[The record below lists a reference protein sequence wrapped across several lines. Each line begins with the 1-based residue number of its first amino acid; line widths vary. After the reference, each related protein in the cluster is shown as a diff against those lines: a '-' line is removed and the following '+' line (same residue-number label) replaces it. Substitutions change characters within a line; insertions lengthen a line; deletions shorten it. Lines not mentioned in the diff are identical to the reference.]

1 MRNNTR
7 VRFAPSPTGPL
18 HIGGLRT
25 ALYNYLFAK
34 KHQGTFILRIEDTDQ
49 TRYMQ
54 GAEEY
59 ISEALNWTGLIP
71 DEGPATG
78 GDYGPYKQ
86 SERKDIYQEY
96 AKKLI
101 KKGHAYYAFDQPEA
115 LDRLR
120 KDAEKA
126 KKTFS
131 YDASVRE
138 EMDNSLNLDEATT
151 QKRIKDGEPF
161 VIRFKMPANQEV
173 SFNDMIRGN
182 VCFNTNTLDDKI
194 IVKSDGLP
202 TYHLANIVDDH
213 LMDISHVIR
222 GEEWLP
228 STPLHLLL
236 YDALELAP
244 PEFAHLPLILKPS
257 GEGKLS
263 KRDGDKLGFP
273 VFPLNWKDQET
284 GEIAAG
290 YRESGYYPESVINIL
305 ALLGWNPGTEKE
317 LFTLEELTQ
326 SFTLNK
332 VNKGGARFDPDKARW
347 FNHQYLQQK
356 SDRFLAE
363 EFNNILQD
371 KNIQIDNGILERIIG
386 TIKERVSFVEEL
398 WEQSY
403 FFFEAPQEYDPKI
416 IKKRWKPETPD
427 YLKKITELLK
437 TIEPFSSENIEEK
450 VKNFITENELNM
462 GQVMNCLRLT
472 IVGKGMGPHLFDI
485 LEIIGREE
493 SIKRIE
499 KGINTIQK

>member
-1 MRNNTR
+1 
-7 VRFAPSPTGPL
+7 
-18 HIGGLRT
+18 
-25 ALYNYLFAK
+25 
-34 KHQGTFILRIEDTDQ
+34 
-49 TRYMQ
+49 
-54 GAEEY
+54 
-59 ISEALNWTGLIP
+59 
-71 DEGPATG
+71 
-78 GDYGPYKQ
+78 
-86 SERKDIYQEY
+86 
-96 AKKLI
+96 
-101 KKGHAYYAFDQPEA
+101 
-115 LDRLR
+115 
-120 KDAEKA
+120 
-126 KKTFS
+126 
-131 YDASVRE
+131 
-138 EMDNSLNLDEATT
+138 MDNSLNLDEATT

-182 VCFNTNTLDDKI
+182 VVFNTNTLDDKI

-326 SFTLNK
+326 SFTLDK

-371 KNIQIDNGILERIIG
+371 KNIQIDNGILEKIIG

-437 TIEPFSSENIEEK
+437 TIEPFSSEKIEEK